1 MVIGGFV
8 NCDSKERKTISR
20 TVSFKKSDEN
30 YVHEYER
37 LDKVVIEEKEIRI
50 SKSSKRRKV
59 GSIKLPTRVL
69 FTNEVLDEDSSD
81 MEENG
86 NDSTTEL
93 CPRVFLISPEIQ
105 LSSMTSSE
113 LNAAAIKL
121 QKFYKSHRTRR
132 NLADCAVVVEEL
144 WLVILANLCFG
155 VRCEKLFLLF
165 DPFNCCRWKALDF
178 AALKQSSISFFQSDK
193 SETAVSRW
201 ARARTRAAKVSSS
214 ALKFHSFAKI
224 RSMENL
230 FIVFLHLEMTQH
242 WFFLFCFLTTT
253 KFMTNSIFFQATLLF
268 LIEHCIMSCGWFV
281 GW

>member
-30 YVHEYER
+30 YVREYER

-93 CPRVFLISPEIQ
+93 CPRVSLISPEIQ
-105 LSSMTSSE
+105 LSSMTNSE

-155 VRCEKLFLLF
+155 VRCEKLF
-165 DPFNCCRWKALDF
+165 
-178 AALKQSSISFFQSDK
+178 
-193 SETAVSRW
+193 
-201 ARARTRAAKVSSS
+201 
-214 ALKFHSFAKI
+214 
-224 RSMENL
+224 
-230 FIVFLHLEMTQH
+230 
-242 WFFLFCFLTTT
+242 
-253 KFMTNSIFFQATLLF
+253 
-268 LIEHCIMSCGWFV
+268 
-281 GW
+281 